1 MSVPLIR
8 HQKLSFEI
16 VCGPEVVFFSRPDVE
31 IGLRKKKIPSN

>member
-16 VCGPEVVFFSRPDVE
+16 VCGPEVVFLVDPMLKLV
-31 IGLRKKKIPSN
+31 